1 MTCRDSWIP
10 ADIRYT
16 AKCLIIQCIFTFA
29 IMQLL
34 QKCLLKSLF
43 HTGVH
48 YWSICLPQSQHLSI
62 ILIFGACGRE
72 REREIASLVTGVCLT
87 NVSFSI
93 WLECADRSLYD
104 IKAPRFV
111 FNSNMPH
118 PTAVC
123 FDGTL
128 TLTSA
133 CKHVVGVEVLNCELS
148 PIYTSVS
155 NLCRNLR
162 RTWLAP
168 LQSAGVRGRS
178 VNWGLSWH
186 SSRF

>member
-1 MTCRDSWIP
+1 M
-10 ADIRYT
+10 
-16 AKCLIIQCIFTFA
+16 LIIQCIFTFA

-62 ILIFGACGRE
+62 ILIFGCLGGE
-72 REREIASLVTGVCLT
+72 RERENCKLGTGVCLT

-93 WLECADRSLYD
+93 LDLNVQTDRCMTSKHRDLCSTQTCL
-104 IKAPRFV
+104 IPQPICL
-111 FNSNMPH
+111 N
-118 PTAVC
+118 
-123 FDGTL
+123 GTL

-168 LQSAGVRGRS
+168 LQSAGVRAE
-178 VNWGLSWH
+178 V
-186 SSRF
+186 